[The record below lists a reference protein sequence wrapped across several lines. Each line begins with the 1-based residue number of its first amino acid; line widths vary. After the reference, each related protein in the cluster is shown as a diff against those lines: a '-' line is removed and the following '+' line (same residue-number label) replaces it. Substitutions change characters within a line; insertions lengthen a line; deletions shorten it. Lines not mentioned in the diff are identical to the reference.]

1 MMGIG
6 GEQRQEQR
14 ISIPVILVFA
24 LDIWQEKIGK
34 FVILWIDLREEIFP
48 LHYYSESESNLFRDL
63 QIFRFFPARYPKQ
76 RQE

>member
-1 MMGIG
+1 MLVG

-24 LDIWQEKIGK
+24 LDIWQEKPGK

-48 LHYYSESESNLFRDL
+48 VHCYSESESNLFREL

-76 RQE
+76 GQE

>member
-1 MMGIG
+1 MLVG

-24 LDIWQEKIGK
+24 LDIWQEKNGK
-34 FVILWIDLREEIFP
+34 FVILWIDYFHFLNNNAQEKFLPLNQFRE
-48 LHYYSESESNLFRDL
+48 L
-63 QIFRFFPARYPKQ
+63 QIYRFFPARYPKQ